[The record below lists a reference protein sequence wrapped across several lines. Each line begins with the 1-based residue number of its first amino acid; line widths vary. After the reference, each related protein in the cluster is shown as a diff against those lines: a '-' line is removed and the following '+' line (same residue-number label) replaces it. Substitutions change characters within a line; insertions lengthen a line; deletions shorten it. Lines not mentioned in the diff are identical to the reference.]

1 VAVDSA
7 LHRLADSQLGLVCI
21 DQLDDLGLAP
31 TDVFR
36 RTERG
41 RLEWLSPRVLRVV
54 GSQRTSWQR
63 ALAATMDA
71 GDDAA
76 VSHRSAAAFYR
87 IPGFRIDPVHV
98 TRQRQG
104 NKRPS
109 NLAVIHEPRLL
120 LPEHIV
126 QRGPVRLTTPA
137 RTLFDLAAMVH
148 VDRLA
153 RNVDAM
159 IVRRY
164 TSPPALH
171 AMLRVLARRGRPG
184 IRNMREVLA
193 ERPIGYKPPESAL
206 EARVAQALVNG
217 GLDAPERQVD
227 LGDDDGWVARV
238 DLYYRPLQLII
249 FVDGDFWHSML
260 SDRAGDARQ
269 QARLERAGFHVERVD
284 EKTVYLD
291 PHSIV
296 RLVRQVQRR
305 RAAA

>member
-7 LHRLADSQLGLVCI
+7 LHRLADSQFGLIHV
-21 DQLDDLGLAP
+21 DQYEQVGLTP
-31 TDVFR
+31 KLVQHR
-36 RTERG
+36 VRTG
-41 RLEWLSPRVLRVV
+41 RLEFLSPNVLRVV
-54 GSQRTSWQR
+54 GSQRTSWQY

-76 VSHRSAAAFYR
+76 VSHGSSMAFYHVPGYR
-87 IPGFRIDPVHV
+87 IRPVHV

-109 NLAVIHEPRLL
+109 NLGIVHEPRLL
-120 LPEHIV
+120 LEEHIL
-126 QRGPVRLTTPA
+126 QRGPLKLTTPT
-137 RTLFDLAAMVH
+137 RTLFDIAGQVH

-153 RNVDAM
+153 RSVDAM

-184 IRNMREVLA
+184 IRKMREVLS

-206 EARVAQALVNG
+206 EARVAKALVESG
-217 GLDAPERQVD
+217 FDAPERQVD
-227 LGDDDGWVARV
+227 LGDDDGWIARV
-238 DLYYRPLQLII
+238 DLYYRALQLVI

-260 SDRAGDARQ
+260 SDRAGDERQ
-269 QARLERAGFHVERVD
+269 QARLERAGFRVERVD

-291 PHSIV
+291 PHSIC
-296 RLVRQVQRR
+296 RLVRQIQSG
-305 RAAA
+305 RAA